1 MKLYALT
8 KTDGSVICIDEEK
21 KKELLRE
28 IENIKL
34 YELTMNISL
43 IKFLLQNQQIWLSKS
58 IYDRNKKQ
66 LEIELIILLAI
77 EKIRNQLIMN
87 PDDELVLTEQE
98 KRLAKQIQQ
107 RMNAEGLPLKHDLTR
122 LDENRWQKKIE
133 RDKSLLRDD
142 NDLGRELI

>member
-1 MKLYALT
+1 
-8 KTDGSVICIDEEK
+8 
-21 KKELLRE
+21 
-28 IENIKL
+28 
-34 YELTMNISL
+34 MNISL

-58 IYDRNKKQ
+58 IYDRNKEQ

-142 NDLGRELI
+142 NDLGIELI

>member
-8 KTDGSVICIDEEK
+8 KPDGSVICIDEEK

-77 EKIRNQLIMN
+77 EKLEIN
-87 PDDELVLTEQE
+87 
-98 KRLAKQIQQ
+98 
-107 RMNAEGLPLKHDLTR
+107 
-122 LDENRWQKKIE
+122 
-133 RDKSLLRDD
+133 
-142 NDLGRELI
+142 